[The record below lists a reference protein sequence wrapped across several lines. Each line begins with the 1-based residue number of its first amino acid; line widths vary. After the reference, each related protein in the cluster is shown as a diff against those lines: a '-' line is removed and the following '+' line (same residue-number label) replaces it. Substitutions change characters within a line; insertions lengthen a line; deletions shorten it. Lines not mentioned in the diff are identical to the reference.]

1 MRLLTAGSLVRAR
14 QGEPKIPKSC
24 IVTSGFFHRGIIP
37 LMTLFFLAC
46 AAKKIAV
53 APLDESGRCY
63 AAVRFYI
70 FFILWVIVKHPTMS
84 LAFSIVSR
92 QRQCELTAAR
102 LLIGSCPCAAGGRY
116 SKGASRK
123 KQGAVRSA
131 ASEQRDYVFDR
142 AGRWII

>member
-1 MRLLTAGSLVRAR
+1 
-14 QGEPKIPKSC
+14 
-24 IVTSGFFHRGIIP
+24 
-37 LMTLFFLAC
+37 MTLFFLAC

-70 FFILWVIVKHPTMS
+70 FFILRVIVKHPTMS
-84 LAFSIVSR
+84 LAFSIGSR

-102 LLIGSCPCAAGGRY
+102 LLIGSCHCAAGGRY

-123 KQGAVRSA
+123 KQGAMRSA
-131 ASEQRDYVFDR
+131 TSEQCDYVFDR